1 MRILTFAKSLI
12 VLTIPAMLG
21 VFLSSPK
28 GLTNTIAMVLQFE
41 ALAVAGAIIYAV
53 AKPFVFGV
61 QKGEQVLIVESNPMT
76 NGISVRLATAMESAK
91 LHKNIK
97 ISMGGTSEIV
107 ATVESYSGI
116 ITPARVSIKP
126 ENSIS
131 VI

>member
-1 MRILTFAKSLI
+1 MRILTFAKTLI

-21 VFLSSPK
+21 VFLSAPK
-28 GLTNTIAMVLQFE
+28 GLTSTIATFLQFE
-41 ALAVAGAIIYAV
+41 ALALAGAILYAV
-53 AKPFVFGV
+53 AKPIVYGV
-61 QKGEQVLIVESNPMT
+61 QKGEQVLLIDSNPMT
-76 NGISVRLATAMESAK
+76 NGISVRLATALESAK
-91 LHKNIK
+91 LHQNIK
-97 ISMGGTSEIV
+97 ISMGGTGEIV

>member
-21 VFLSSPK
+21 VFMSAPK
-28 GLTNTIAMVLQFE
+28 GLTNTIATSLQFE
-41 ALAVAGAIIYAV
+41 ALAMAGALIYTV
-53 AKPFVFGV
+53 AKPLIWGV
-61 QKGEQVLIVESNPMT
+61 QKGEPVLLIDSNPMS
-76 NGISVRLATAMESAK
+76 NGISLRLATALENGK
-91 LHKNIK
+91 LHQNIK
-97 ISMGGTSEIV
+97 ISMGGTVEAI

-116 ITPARVSIKP
+116 ITPARVSVKP